1 MLTEAVAPYL
11 RVSLS
16 MDIQPME
23 RSVKRWP
30 VRAAPPKVE
39 TAGVDPVPTSV
50 GPIRGARPPF
60 GVLWLFVPA
69 VLLFLGSAYWLSILW
84 AHALIQREGETT
96 AAIVEGQRV
105 IWGVAAGGA
114 LLLTLAL
121 ILAVITTFR
130 RYAGHV
136 KSLRTQLSQRAKTV
150 ESTNR
155 QLQEALE
162 TNDRRDNELNRLL
175 EVAEAVG
182 GAVTEEELYG
192 TVAQAAARACSVD
205 RCSILLR
212 DSAGE
217 SLVPVTRR
225 FAEEGGS
232 GRTEGFPDKPAKS
245 RPRHAAPDD
254 RRRGAP
260 PATRGAHGR
269 GRRAGRLVKLAEA
282 VPGPIRAGRSPG
294 ASGQDG
300 GRPQPGASPRGTRLL
315 SASDSLATTLA
326 TQAAAALD
334 KARLYQ
340 EIAQRLRQTETLLA
354 VMKILASTPTSPRR
368 CDRPLARSPGPSGPT
383 WAGVWCV
390 TGGSEQLGFVA
401 GYHVPPDLRS
411 SVAEASVSMQDDV
424 IKRLKR
430 TEGPIYA
437 TNSQAD
443 HRFNHPLTR
452 LISHKSIV
460 LQPIQGAEELVGFLA
475 LAWVGER
482 HAFQSEEIGLLAGT
496 GRQLAVAVAAA
507 PHAGASQPAGASER
521 ARPDGERHRP

>member
-1 MLTEAVAPYL
+1 
-11 RVSLS
+11 

-23 RSVKRWP
+23 QSVKRWP
-30 VRAAPPKVE
+30 VRAAPPKIE
-39 TAGVDPVPTSV
+39 TAGRRSRADEIS
-50 GPIRGARPPF
+50 PIRGARPPF
-60 GVLWLFVPA
+60 GVLSLFVPA

-136 KSLRTQLSQRAKTV
+136 KLLRTQLSQRAKTV

-232 GRTEGFPDKPAKS
+232 GRTEGFPDSPPSLGLDTLPRMIVDVVHLQQPAVLMEEEDEPAGSSSWLKLFQARS
-245 RPRHAAPDD
+245 ALVVPLVHQGKTAGVLSLEHLHEARPFS
-254 RRRGAP
+254 P
-260 PATRGAHGR
+260 PQ
-269 GRRAGRLVKLAEA
+269 
-282 VPGPIRAGRSPG
+282 I
-294 ASGQDG
+294 Q
-300 GRPQPGASPRGTRLL
+300 
-315 SASDSLATTLA
+315 LATTLA

-354 VMKILASTPTSPRR
+354 VMKILASTPDFTEAVRQSTREI
-368 CDRPLARSPGPSGPT
+368 ARALGADMG
-383 WAGVWCV
+383 GVWCV

-443 HRFNHPLTR
+443 HRFNHPLTP
-452 LISHKSIV
+452 LIAPKSLV
-460 LQPIQGAEELVGFLA
+460 LKPIQGTNQLVGLLA
-475 LAWVGER
+475 LACAGKR
-482 HAFQSEEIGLLAGT
+482 HASESGRIAAVPCKR
-496 GRQLAVAVAAA
+496 RQLAGVV
-507 PHAGASQPAGASER
+507 
-521 ARPDGERHRP
+521 D